1 MPEGKT
7 PESVTSRIVARTVA
21 AVSTCMALI
30 AARDLFMPGYILP
43 LPRDDIYL
51 EWTNA
56 LLHSPPQGSVE
67 EEEHGLEAALYI
79 GDKFVSQLM
88 ALNILILCAY
98 KFYSGFFIKFGSDG
112 SGLIKCKMIWH
123 TQCIGD
129 VLILLMLRIFSSA
142 ALTASLDLRWHL
154 MLVAYEGFIL
164 GECFRLA
171 RGLFYSVV
179 TNCSSLL
186 LYCTHCRIVYL
197 VLDFAFNPCSTA
209 EFR

>member
-1 MPEGKT
+1 M
-7 PESVTSRIVARTVA
+7 I
-21 AVSTCMALI
+21 
-30 AARDLFMPGYILP
+30 
-43 LPRDDIYL
+43 PRDDIYL

-67 EEEHGLEAALYI
+67 EEEQGLEAALYI
-79 GDKFVSQLM
+79 GDKFVSQFM

-98 KFYSGFFIKFGSDG
+98 KFYSAFFIKFGSDG

-123 TQCIGD
+123 AQCIGD

-164 GECFRLA
+164 GEYFRLVPGF
-171 RGLFYSVV
+171 RF
-179 TNCSSLL
+179 SSLTIL
-186 LYCTHCRIVYL
+186 CYPLQACIPGSSFGYQP
-197 VLDFAFNPCSTA
+197 VLHS
-209 EFR
+209 